1 MVITCRIFYFN
12 DILFLQKTKM
22 TIFLILTLLIIV
34 AISYYLM
41 PSIKNRLILFT
52 YLIIVTPIGY
62 ILKGSFESFTFN
74 EENNKIIE
82 DIIISKENI
91 DKLDPNRLIL
101 YLESK
106 LNKNPK
112 DLQGWLIL
120 ARTCSLSGYLQK
132 ADLYFKKGLNFFP
145 YDEDLLFEYSLLKKN
160 TNQFKSALEIL
171 SKLKVISP
179 TNIFAREL
187 IIDILITINNKR
199 LAQKEWNEMVKSKYF
214 DNNKLLE
221 IRDKFEL

>member
-1 MVITCRIFYFN
+1 
-12 DILFLQKTKM
+12 M
-22 TIFLILTLLIIV
+22 TIFLILTLLIII

-52 YLIIVTPIGY
+52 CLIILTPIGY

-82 DIIISKENI
+82 DIIISKESI

-187 IIDILITINNKR
+187 IIDILITINNKQ
-199 LAQKEWNEMVKSKYF
+199 LAQKEWNEMVKSKNF

>member
-1 MVITCRIFYFN
+1 
-12 DILFLQKTKM
+12 M
-22 TIFLILTLLIIV
+22 TIFLILTLLIII

-52 YLIIVTPIGY
+52 SLIILTPIGY

-82 DIIISKENI
+82 DIIISKENV
-91 DKLDPNRLIL
+91 DELDPNRLIL

-106 LNKNPK
+106 LKKNPK

-187 IIDILITINNKR
+187 IIDILITINNKQ
-199 LAQKEWNEMVKSKYF
+199 LAQKEWNEMVKSKNF
-214 DNNKLLE
+214 DNNKLFE

>member
-1 MVITCRIFYFN
+1 
-12 DILFLQKTKM
+12 M

-52 YLIIVTPIGY
+52 CLIILTPIGY

-187 IIDILITINNKR
+187 IIDILITINNKQ
-199 LAQKEWNEMVKSKYF
+199 LAQKEWNEMVKSKNF